1 MTEYYTTISKKQ
13 VNALYVARSKIKLS
27 ENMFNYLYALAKQG
41 KSLAKDPS
49 VESFRRTISESVGKV
64 LKIQAQPDAD
74 PMDYVEVQTNLH
86 RAFRQLSAVKKS
98 RMLTAIKKELDM
110 ESIRKNPSEKTEDE

>member
-13 VNALYVARSKIKLS
+13 VNTLYMARNKIKIS
-27 ENMFNYLYALAKQG
+27 ESMLNYLYALAKQG
-41 KSLAKDPS
+41 KGLAKDPA

-74 PMDYVEVQTNLH
+74 PIEYVEIETEIH

-98 RMLTAIKKELDM
+98 RMLTTIKKELDM
-110 ESIRKNPSEKTEDE
+110 ESVRKRPRTETAKE